1 MNLRCGILDFGFSA
15 RGGLADCIAPA
26 RGGYRISKYQRSAS
40 RRFALT
46 LFEVVTA
53 TTLIILLLVT
63 LLTFFWQSA
72 QVRTEAA
79 KLADRVQVARQ
90 VLDHMSTELRG
101 CIGMEQVG
109 FPVEQRLRGDR
120 RSLTF
125 MTTALPS
132 ADQYRNYS
140 LTDEL
145 PPAQHD
151 LREVS
156 YSLWVDPENTT
167 DEGEP
172 VVGGI
177 LRSEK
182 RTLNQQVI
190 EEGDPLVVRN
200 DIWSHELGYLE
211 FRYYDGVEWDTTW
224 DISQGNSLPQLIKI
238 TVGFDSITQ
247 AELDDADIEERSL
260 DDPDPYDPSRYS
272 TIIRIPAADRFFGSR
287 FQKVGKTLSS
297 QLGVEGGP

>member
-1 MNLRCGILDFGFSA
+1 MRPTSIRA
-15 RGGLADCIAPA
+15 
-26 RGGYRISKYQRSAS
+26 
-40 RRFALT
+40 ALT
-46 LFEVVTA
+46 LFEVITA

-72 QVRTEAA
+72 NVRSEAA

-90 VLDHMSTELRG
+90 VLDHMATELRG

-132 ADQYRNYS
+132 SDQYKNYS

-151 LREVS
+151 LREVA
-156 YSLWVDPENTT
+156 YSLWIDAENTT
-167 DEGEP
+167 EDGEP

-182 RTLNQQVI
+182 RTLNQQVV

-224 DISQGNSLPQLIKI
+224 DITQGNSLPQLIKI

-247 AELDDADIEERSL
+247 AELDDADLEERSL

-287 FQKVGKTLSS
+287 FQKVGKTMSS